1 MKRLILPLLLMLLLS
16 SADLHA
22 QLRGYPFAPR
32 LNSLRIGLEGG
43 VGVLGGD
50 LTRESQNYHFR
61 PIGNLEF
68 GYVFHRLAALGAYGG
83 GGVLR
88 STMEEYESNTDF
100 YQAGMLLELRIPA
113 LRGSVF
119 PIFQLR
125 GGAVNI
131 RPDQRIGR
139 ETYEFPASWHFAY
152 SGAAGVEVISW
163 RRLGL
168 RALFGV
174 TYTTTDDW
182 DMITRGEDNDGY
194 SWATLSMQYYFIL
207 RR

>member
-1 MKRLILPLLLMLLLS
+1 MKRLILPLLLLLCLG
-16 SADLHA
+16 AVETHA

-32 LNSLRIGLEGG
+32 LRSLRIGAEAG
-43 VGVLGGD
+43 VGVLGSD

-61 PIGNLEF
+61 PIGNLEI
-68 GYVFHRLAALGAYGG
+68 GYVFHRNAAIGAYGG
-83 GGVLR
+83 GGVMR
-88 STMEEYESNTDF
+88 STMDEFESNTDF
-100 YQAGMLLELRIPA
+100 FQAGLLLELRIPA

-131 RPDQRIGR
+131 RPDQRVGR
-139 ETYEFPASWHFAY
+139 VTYEFPASWHAAY
-152 SGAAGVEVISW
+152 GGAAGVEIISW

-182 DMITRGEDNDGY
+182 DMITRGDDNDGY
-194 SWATLSMQYYFIL
+194 SWATLSMQYYFVL